1 MKFCIFCHSVLGLT
15 IPLRTVSEHEKGNK
29 MRYTIISNLNSWFGE
44 IIRYDKLILLLYH
57 ILFTG
62 QNFILWSRL
71 EFNMIWLRN
80 IFLTHPSLPS
90 HSFNPFLSQHILIEL
105 IWLNYLFGVIWHIR
119 VDSQWIAIF
128 STQVGLS

>member
-1 MKFCIFCHSVLGLT
+1 MKFCIFCHSVLGLI

-29 MRYTIISNLNSWFGE
+29 MRYTIISHLNSWFGE

-71 EFNMIWLRN
+71 DICFVVHKLRRLSPYKCHHIIACKPYSVTLQHSIKIPSNEWVKFNL
-80 IFLTHPSLPS
+80 
-90 HSFNPFLSQHILIEL
+90 
-105 IWLNYLFGVIWHIR
+105 
-119 VDSQWIAIF
+119 
-128 STQVGLS
+128 